1 MAKQRICGNCGEPG
15 HRADHCP
22 KNPAAAVLPKARDLV
37 ASLVEAAEHL
47 GEAKALGAV
56 EKAIAEVQ
64 RREKAMRLALIRS
77 RGENARLRKELE
89 VAAVGAAFD
98 DKTPG

>member
-37 ASLVEAAEHL
+37 ATLVAAAESL

-64 RREKAMRLALIRS
+64 KREKAMRLALIRS
-77 RGENARLRKELE
+77 RGENANLRKELA
-89 VAAVGAAFD
+89 VAGVGREFED
-98 DKTPG
+98 LHR

>member
-22 KNPAAAVLPKARDLV
+22 KAQPAGSCPTARDLV
-37 ASLVEAAEHL
+37 ATLVEAAEHL
-47 GEAKALGAV
+47 GQTQALQAV
-56 EKAIAEVQ
+56 EKAITEVQ
-64 RREKAMRLALIRS
+64 KREKAMRLALIRS

-89 VAAVGAAFD
+89 VAAVGVTFD
-98 DKTPG
+98 DKV

>member
-22 KNPAAAVLPKARDLV
+22 KNPAVAVLPKARDLV

-47 GEAKALGAV
+47 GEAKALQSV

-64 RREKAMRLALIRS
+64 RREKAMRLALLKS
-77 RGENARLRKELE
+77 RGENLQLRKELE
-89 VAAVGAAFD
+89 ISTIGAAFD
-98 DKTPG
+98 DKVQA

>member
-22 KNPAAAVLPKARDLV
+22 KSTAGAVLPKARDLV
-37 ASLVEAAEHL
+37 ATLVEAAEHL
-47 GEAKALGAV
+47 GEAKALQAV

-64 RREKAMRLALIRS
+64 KREKAMRLALLKS
-77 RGENARLRKELE
+77 RGENLRLRKELE
-89 VAAVGAAFD
+89 VAAVGVTFD
-98 DKTPG
+98 DKV